1 MDAKPERHGQPK
13 SGRGIFFEFL
23 RQIHQRA
30 ALHRLHNDDGLAVL
44 AADLIALP
52 GLHGGILVIDIV
64 ELNLDDL
71 DLGILGENLIQN
83 LGLVVEG
90 NAEMADF
97 PLVPKRHDR
106 FVGVNLLVSCK

>member
-1 MDAKPERHGQPK
+1 M
-13 SGRGIFFEFL
+13 
-23 RQIHQRA
+23 
-30 ALHRLHNDDGLAVL
+30 L
-44 AADLIALP
+44 AADLVALP

-71 DLGILGENLIQN
+71 NLGILGENLIQN

-106 FVGVNLLVSCK
+106 FVGVNLLVSCEQVLILGVHQIEIEIIHTAGFQLLL